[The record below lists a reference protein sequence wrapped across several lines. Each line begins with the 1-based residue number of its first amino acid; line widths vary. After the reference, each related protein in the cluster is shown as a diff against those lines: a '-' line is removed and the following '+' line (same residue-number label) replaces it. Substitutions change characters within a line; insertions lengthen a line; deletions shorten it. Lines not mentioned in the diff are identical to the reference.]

1 MNLDQFDGKNV
12 VFVGVGRGRSFESFR
27 DFATKHSKALS
38 VTGVDKQDGPEP
50 LAFLKD
56 YDPATTVFV
65 KNEGIPGT
73 EMPVPY
79 LTNMNL
85 FFELVEKLGARTV
98 GVTGTKGKSTTT
110 ALTAAMLRTGGLDV
124 ILAGNIGVSV
134 FEDLENATK
143 DTVFVLELSSY
154 QLSDIQHSPNIA
166 ICINLFNDHADWHGS
181 QKAYWEA
188 KHNIMRFCGPDDLFI
203 YNPDFP
209 ALQDWADGATCRTAA
224 IDAQEEINMDN
235 TALYGEQNRLNA
247 LAARLAARELGVS
260 DEDCQAALD
269 EFKPLEHRM
278 EKVPTT
284 NEHVFINDA
293 IGMTPESTLA
303 SMKAVTT
310 KHGPIGCLFL
320 GGQDR
325 GYDFSELVSQIAAA
339 NIPNL
344 VLFPDTEETFK
355 KMLPD
360 GYTPE
365 IFETKDMDEAVKWAA
380 EHAPAGSVVLM
391 STAAPSY
398 SAWSGFEEKGT
409 LFKAAVAKL

>member
-1 MNLDQFDGKNV
+1 MNIDAFDGKNV
-12 VFVGVGRGRSFESFR
+12 VFVGVGRGRSFDSFH

-38 VTGVDKQDGPEP
+38 VMGVDKQDGAEP

-56 YDPATTVFV
+56 YDPAVTVFV
-65 KNEGIPGT
+65 KNEGIPST

-85 FFELVEKLGARTV
+85 FFELVGRLGARTV
-98 GVTGTKGKSTTT
+98 GITGTKGKSTTT
-110 ALTAAMLRTGGLDV
+110 ALTAAMLRAGGLDV
-124 ILAGNIGVSV
+124 VLGGNIGVSV
-134 FEDLENATK
+134 FENLENATK

-154 QLSDIQHSPNIA
+154 QLSDIKYSPNVA

-181 QKAYWEA
+181 QEKYWEA
-188 KHNIMRFCGPDDLFI
+188 KHNIMRFSGPEDLFI

-209 ALQDWADGATCRTAA
+209 ALQEWAAGATCRTAA
-224 IDAQEEINMDN
+224 IDAEENISMENA
-235 TALYGEQNRLNA
+235 ALYGEHNRLNA
-247 LAARLAARELGVS
+247 LAARMAARELGVL
-260 DEDCQAALD
+260 DEDCQTALNS
-269 EFKPLEHRM
+269 FKPLEHRM
-278 EKVPTT
+278 EQVPTQDS
-284 NEHVFINDA
+284 HIFINDA
-293 IGMTPESTLA
+293 IGMTPESTMA
-303 SMKAVTT
+303 SMKAVTA

-325 GYDFSELVSQIAAA
+325 GYDFSELIAEVAKA

-355 KMLPD
+355 KMLPE
-360 GYTPE
+360 GYTPQ